1 MIPVQYSPPAR
12 QTRSH
17 TRAQVVLTP
26 APRAP
31 LTGNPAAPQLRAHL
45 DRGLNLE
52 GRKRDKKTTFKGPGE
67 DGEEEQE
74 NSVEEEES
82 DGTKGVLSPVKV
94 NLDKSNKPISPQ
106 SEPSVL
112 EIMQQ
117 MTQIMANL

>member
-1 MIPVQYSPPAR
+1 MIPVQYSPPASK
-12 QTRSH
+12 TRSQ
-17 TRAQVVLTP
+17 TRAQVVLAP

-31 LTGNPAAPQLRAHL
+31 LTGTPAAPQLRAHL

-52 GRKRDKKTTFKGPGE
+52 GRKRDKEIKFLFRSN
-67 DGEEEQE
+67 GEEEQE
-74 NSVEEEES
+74 NSVEEEDS

-117 MTQIMANL
+117 MTQIMANI